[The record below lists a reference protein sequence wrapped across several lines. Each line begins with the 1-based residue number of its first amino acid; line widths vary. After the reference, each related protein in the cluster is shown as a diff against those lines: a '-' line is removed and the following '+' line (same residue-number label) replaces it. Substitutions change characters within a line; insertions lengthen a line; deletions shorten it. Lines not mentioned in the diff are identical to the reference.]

1 MQFEQQQLTTA
12 IAALEAQRELLGS
25 AVVDTALA
33 PLRERLAKLTGQPG
47 DDHSGESKQSLKQ
60 VSVLFADVVGS
71 TTLSQQLDPEEVHN
85 VMDEAL
91 ARCTAIV
98 QRHGGRVLKYAGDS
112 LLAVFGAD
120 EVQEDDAERA
130 VQSGLDLLEEGRR
143 QGELVLQRYR
153 HEGFH
158 LRVGIHTGPVL
169 LGGGLD
175 GENNV
180 RGFTVNVAARME
192 QTAPTG
198 GLRISHDCYHQVR
211 GVFDVVPQEPLQIKG
226 VDALM
231 VTYLVLRRK
240 PRAFRVSTRGI
251 EGVETQM
258 IGRDAEMD
266 QLQEAFKRMYSQRR
280 LSVVTVLTD
289 AGVGKSRLLFEFEN
303 WAEARA
309 EVFYFFQG
317 RSHPLTQSQPY
328 GLLRDIVAWRLQIA
342 ESDSMEVARIKVEQG
357 LVPLFLAEDGADMAQ
372 AHAHLLGHL
381 IGLDFTQSPHIRGI
395 LDDARQIRNRGF
407 HAAAQMFRRFAFQN
421 DAPILLLLDDLNWAD
436 DGSLDFLSYL
446 VQVNRD
452 VPTLIVAMARP
463 TLLERRADWPGLV
476 DSQRILLEPLDKSA
490 SRQLVNELLKR
501 IPEIPSLLRELITGG
516 AQGNPFYMEEL
527 VKMLVD
533 EGAIVTAGEQWTINA
548 EKLLATH
555 VPQTLTGVLQ
565 ARLDSLKPA
574 EKLALQQASVIGFV
588 FWDQT
593 LAALDPKSPSAM
605 GALVQH
611 ELAVPHQDTALDD
624 VVEGV
629 REYAFSH
636 QVLHQVT
643 YDTLLKRTRRG
654 HHAQAAQWFANQT
667 GVRANAFLGAA
678 AEHFLK
684 AEDKEQACEYF
695 TRAAEHAA
703 ARYAHQTVT
712 NYVSTALGLTDQPLQ
727 RWRLLNVR
735 ERTLDL
741 QGKASEQQAD
751 IDALEQLADALD
763 DDRRRCEVAWRRSS
777 FALRR
782 SDYRAMEAAARQT
795 VALAERISDAVLAL
809 RGQHRLA
816 LAHTYLGDSVLGQT
830 LASEGLA
837 KARALGLRQIETLF
851 LNALSVIAD
860 SRGDQLAP
868 LALDQQ
874 DLVIN
879 REFGNRRN
887 EAIALCNLGNAW
899 LRLGEHTQ
907 ARFHLEECLRLARS
921 VGDRATEPNILT
933 NLSMLA
939 LRQGDDALALAHAQA
954 ALDMAV
960 EVQNPDFEAIALCSL
975 GNAELALGRDAQA
988 AAAFERAKEIAT
1000 ELDTATRLDASAGLV
1015 RVALAQQ
1022 DVPLAR
1028 QRVEDL
1034 LPHLDGHNALEGTE
1048 APYLIRLTCQQAL
1061 VRAADP
1067 RAAQLL
1073 GSAHAELLAE
1083 AVRITDAAL
1092 RQSFLGNI
1100 PEHRAIMAEWT
1111 RNPAQRF

>member
-1 MQFEQQQLTTA
+1 MELEQQQLATA
-12 IAALEAQRELLGS
+12 IAALEAQRELLGD
-25 AVVDTALA
+25 AVVETALA
-33 PLRERLAKLTGQPG
+33 PLRARLRSLAALQG
-47 DDHSGESKQSLKQ
+47 SSKTDNEQTLKQ

-71 TTLSQQLDPEEVHN
+71 TTLSQQLDPEDLHT

-98 QRHGGRVLKYAGDS
+98 HRHGGKVLKYAGDS
-112 LLAVFGAD
+112 LLAVYGAD

-130 VQSGLDLLEEGRR
+130 VQSGLDLLEEGLH
-143 QGELVLQRYR
+143 QGELVQQRYR
-153 HEGFH
+153 HEGFN

-175 GENNV
+175 AENNI
-180 RGFTVNVAARME
+180 RGFAVNVAARME
-192 QTAPTG
+192 QTAPAG
-198 GLRISHDCYHQVR
+198 ALRISHDTYHQVR
-211 GVFDVVPQEPLQIKG
+211 GVFDVVPQEPLQVKG
-226 VDALM
+226 VDAPM

-258 IGRDAEMD
+258 IGRDAEME
-266 QLQEAFKRMYSQRR
+266 QLQDAFRRMYSQCR
-280 LSVVTVLTD
+280 LSVVTVVAD

-303 WAEARA
+303 WAEARS
-309 EVFYFFQG
+309 EIFYFFQG
-317 RSHPLTQSQPY
+317 RSHPLTQSQSY

-342 ESDSMEVARIKVEQG
+342 DNDSMATARMKLEQG

-381 IGLDFTQSPHIRGI
+381 IGLDFADSKHVQNI
-395 LDDARQIRNRGF
+395 LDDGRQIRNRGF
-407 HAAAQMFRRFAFQN
+407 HAAAQMFRRFAIQN
-421 DAPILLLLDDLNWAD
+421 SAPVMLLLDDLNWAD
-436 DGSLDFLSYL
+436 SGSLDFLSYL
-446 VQVNRD
+446 IQVNRD

-463 TLLERRADWPGLV
+463 TLFEQRPDWPGV
-476 DSQRILLEPLDKSA
+476 ADAQRILLEPLDKGG
-490 SRQLVNELLKR
+490 SRQLVNELLKKMTDV
-501 IPEIPSLLRELITGG
+501 PALLRELITSG

-527 VKMLVD
+527 VKMLAD
-533 EGAIVTAGEQWTINA
+533 EGAIVTTGEHWSINA
-548 EKLLATH
+548 ERLLATH
-555 VPQTLTGVLQ
+555 LPQTLTGVLQ

-593 LAALDPKSPSAM
+593 LAALDPDSPSTL

-611 ELAVPHQDTALDD
+611 ELTVPHQDMVLDGM
-624 VVEGV
+624 VERV
-629 REYAFSH
+629 REFAFSH

-654 HHAQAAQWFANQT
+654 HHAQAAQWFASQS
-667 GVRANAFLGAA
+667 GARANAFLGTA

-684 AEDKEQACEYF
+684 ADDKEQACEYF

-703 ARYAHQTVT
+703 ARYAHETLT
-712 NYVSTALGLTDQPLQ
+712 SYVSTALGLTDQPLQ

-741 QGKASEQQAD
+741 QGKRSEQQAD
-751 IDALEQLADALD
+751 IDALEQLADQLD

-782 SDYRAMEAAARQT
+782 GDYRAMEAAARRA
-795 VALAERISDAVLAL
+795 VALAEHISDAVLAL

-816 LAHTYLGDSVLGQT
+816 LARTYLGDSAQGQA

-837 KARALGLRQIETLF
+837 KARTLGLRQIETLF

-860 SRGDQLAP
+860 SRGDQLAS

-874 DLVIN
+874 DLLIN
-879 REFGNRRN
+879 RELGNRRN
-887 EAIALCNLGNAW
+887 EAIALGNLGNAW
-899 LRLGEHTQ
+899 LRLGEHGQ
-907 ARFHLEECLRLARS
+907 ARLHLEDCLRLARA

-939 LRQGDDALALAHAQA
+939 LRQGDDAPALAHAQA

-960 EVQNPDFEAIALCSL
+960 EVENPDFEAIALCSL
-975 GNAELALGRDAQA
+975 GNAELALGRHAQA
-988 AAAFERAKEIAT
+988 AAAFGRAKEVAT
-1000 ELDTATRLDASAGLV
+1000 ALGTATRLDAGAGLL

-1022 DVPLAR
+1022 DATLAL
-1028 QRVEDL
+1028 QGVEDL
-1034 LPHLDGHNALEGTE
+1034 LAHLDSHNALEGTE
-1048 APYLIRLTCQQAL
+1048 APYLIRLTCHQAL
-1061 VRAADP
+1061 ARLGDS

-1083 AVRITDAAL
+1083 AVGITDAAL
-1092 RQSFLGNI
+1092 RHSFLNNI
-1100 PEHRAIMAEWT
+1100 PEHRAIMAAWA

>member
-1 MQFEQQQLTTA
+1 MELEQQQLTTA
-12 IAALEAQRELLGS
+12 ITALEAQRELLGG

-33 PLRERLAKLTGQPG
+33 PLRERLAKLAGQTGEDKLG
-47 DDHSGESKQSLKQ
+47 DSQQTLKQ
-60 VSVLFADVVGS
+60 VSVLFVDVVGS
-71 TTLSQQLDPEEVHN
+71 TTLSQQLDPEEVHI
-85 VMDEAL
+85 VMDQAL
-91 ARCTAIV
+91 ARCTGIV
-98 QRHGGRVLKYAGDS
+98 QRHAGKVLKYAGDS
-112 LLAVFGAD
+112 LLAVFGGD

-130 VQSGLDLLEEGRR
+130 VQTGLDLLEEGRR
-143 QGELVLQRYR
+143 QGELVLQRYH
-153 HEGFH
+153 HEGFN

-175 GENNV
+175 AENNI

-192 QTAPTG
+192 QTAPAG

-211 GVFDVVPQEPLQIKG
+211 GVFDVVPQEPLLVKG
-226 VDALM
+226 VAAPI

-251 EGVETQM
+251 EGVETRM
-258 IGRDAEMD
+258 VGRDAELD
-266 QLQEAFKRMYSQRR
+266 RLQEAFKRMYSQRR
-280 LSVVTVLTD
+280 LSVVTVLAD

-303 WAEARA
+303 WAEARS
-309 EVFYFFQG
+309 EIFYFFQG
-317 RSHPLTQSQPY
+317 GSHPLTQSQPY

-342 ESDSMEVARIKVEQG
+342 DSDSMEVAKMKVEQG
-357 LVPLFLAEDGADMAQ
+357 LVPLFLAEDGQDTAL

-381 IGLDFTQSPHIRGI
+381 IGLDFTQSPHLRGI
-395 LDDARQIRNRGF
+395 LDDGKQIRNRGF
-407 HAAAQMFRRFAFQN
+407 HAAAQLFRRFAFQN
-421 DAPILLLLDDLNWAD
+421 NSPILLLLDDLNWAD

-463 TLLERRADWPGLV
+463 TLLERRADWPGTA
-476 DSQRILLEPLDKSA
+476 DSQRILLEPLDKGA
-490 SRQLVNELLKR
+490 SRQLVNELLKK
-501 IPEIPSLLRELITGG
+501 IAEIPSRLRQLITGG

-527 VKMLVD
+527 VKMLID
-533 EGAIVTAGEQWTINA
+533 EGAIVTAGEHWSINA

-565 ARLDSLKPA
+565 ARLDGLKPA

-593 LAALDPKSPSAM
+593 LAALDPKAPAELGS
-605 GALVQH
+605 LVQH
-611 ELAVPHQDTALDD
+611 ELTVSHQDAALGDA
-624 VVEGV
+624 VEGV

-654 HHAQAAQWFANQT
+654 YHAQAAQWFASQT
-667 GVRANAFLGAA
+667 GARANAFLGAA

-684 AEDKEQACEYF
+684 ADDRQQACEYF
-695 TRAAEHAA
+695 IRAAEHAA
-703 ARYAHQTVT
+703 ARYAHETVT
-712 NYVSTALGLTDQPLQ
+712 SYVSAALGLTDQPLQ

-741 QGKASEQQAD
+741 QGKPSEQQAD
-751 IDALEQLADALD
+751 IDALQQLADELD
-763 DDRRRCEVAWRRSS
+763 DDHRRCEVAWRRSS

-782 SDYRAMEAAARQT
+782 GDYRAMEAAARQT
-795 VALAERISDAVLAL
+795 VTLAERISDTVLAL

-816 LAHTYLGDSVLGQT
+816 LARTYLGDKVQGQT
-830 LASEGLA
+830 LASEGLS

-860 SRGDQLAP
+860 ARGDQLAAI
-868 LALDQQ
+868 ALDQH
-874 DLVIN
+874 DLLIN
-879 REFGNRRN
+879 RELGNRRN
-887 EAIALCNLGNAW
+887 EAIALGNLGNGW

-907 ARFHLEECLRLARS
+907 ARLHLEECLRLVRS
-921 VGDRATEPNILT
+921 VGDRATEPNILS

-939 LRQGDDALALAHAQA
+939 LRQSADAPALAHAQA

-960 EVQNPDFEAIALCSL
+960 EVENPDFEAIALCSL
-975 GNAELALGRDAQA
+975 GNAELALGRHGQAAQA
-988 AAAFERAKEIAT
+988 FGRAKEIAT
-1000 ELDTATRLDASAGLV
+1000 MLDTATRLDAGAGLV
-1015 RVALAQQ
+1015 RVAMAQLDATLAQQ
-1022 DVPLAR
+1022 RAEELMPNLS
-1028 QRVEDL
+1028 
-1034 LPHLDGHNALEGTE
+1034 GHNALEGTE
-1048 APYLIRLTCQQAL
+1048 SPYLIRLTCQQAL
-1061 VRAADP
+1061 ARVGDP
-1067 RAAQLL
+1067 RAAPLL

-1083 AVRITDAAL
+1083 AVSITDAAL
-1092 RQSFLGNI
+1092 RQSFLNNI
-1100 PEHRAIMAEWT
+1100 PEHRTIMAEWT